1 MKDDNENI
9 LTNFWQYV
17 EKHQEEYKNE
27 LIKWK
32 IKTQSLRLKYS
43 IGEIKI
49 EEYDKLDLEN
59 YTLLIKSII
68 NKEKIQ

>member
-27 LIKWK
+27 LIK
-32 IKTQSLRLKYS
+32 
-43 IGEIKI
+43 
-49 EEYDKLDLEN
+49 
-59 YTLLIKSII
+59 
-68 NKEKIQ
+68 